1 MMQTQPDPRPIA
13 IVTACM
19 TRDGL
24 PCFVL
29 TEVAATPEQIGDG
42 IHYYFAEA
50 ELLEAG
56 YEEPFVHFDE
66 MEAPPFLHPAV
77 RREQGSRSAAEILET
92 SPKSFAPS

>member
-1 MMQTQPDPRPIA
+1 MTMQTQPDPRPIA

-29 TEVAATPEQIGDG
+29 TEVTATPEQIGDG

-66 MEAPPFLHPAV
+66 VEAPPFLHAAV
-77 RREQGSRSAAEILET
+77 RGEQGRRPGRKILET
-92 SPKSFAPS
+92 SLKS